1 MAATQQREIESDIP
15 NRMDRLPWSKFHW
28 LVIIALGITW
38 ILDGLEITLAGTIGP
53 TLTSKATLGLTES
66 EVGLTATAYLAG
78 AVLGS
83 LVFGYM
89 TDRWGRKKLFMVTL
103 LIYLVFTGATAFSW
117 DMWSFFA
124 FRFLT
129 GFGIGGEYA
138 AINSAIDELI
148 PARNRGWTD
157 LAINGT
163 WWFGT
168 ILGSLVT
175 IPLLNPKFLSVDTGW
190 RFAFGIGVV
199 IGVGILLVRRFVPE
213 SPRWALIH
221 ERQDDAENI
230 VRDIE
235 ERVKRD
241 EGVQELP
248 EPEGEPIRI
257 TPREHTPFG
266 EIMSTMFNKFRKR
279 SVLGLSLMISQAF
292 FYNAVFFTFGL
303 VLTTFYKVSDSAV
316 PWYIL
321 AFAVGNF
328 LGPLT
333 IGRLFD
339 VVGRRPMITIT
350 YALSG
355 GLLILFGWW
364 FSQGTI
370 SDIQFTAGLSVI
382 FFIASAA
389 ASSAYLTVSEV
400 FPIETRAMAIAVFY
414 SIGTGVGGMLSP
426 WLFGSLIGSQN
437 KTNVFYGYL
446 FGAVL
451 MLIAAAM
458 ELWLGVAAEQQQLE
472 QVAKPLS
479 ATGDSD
485 EDTSRAKTGGE
496 TDSAREDTDTR
507 RTA

>member
-1 MAATQQREIESDIP
+1 
-15 NRMDRLPWSKFHW
+15 
-28 LVIIALGITW
+28 
-38 ILDGLEITLAGTIGP
+38 
-53 TLTSKATLGLTES
+53 
-66 EVGLTATAYLAG
+66 
-78 AVLGS
+78 
-83 LVFGYM
+83 
-89 TDRWGRKKLFMVTL
+89 
-103 LIYLVFTGATAFSW
+103 
-117 DMWSFFA
+117 
-124 FRFLT
+124 
-129 GFGIGGEYA
+129 
-138 AINSAIDELI
+138 
-148 PARNRGWTD
+148 
-157 LAINGT
+157 
-163 WWFGT
+163 
-168 ILGSLVT
+168 
-175 IPLLNPKFLSVDTGW
+175 
-190 RFAFGIGVV
+190 
-199 IGVGILLVRRFVPE
+199 
-213 SPRWALIH
+213 
-221 ERQDDAENI
+221 
-230 VRDIE
+230 
-235 ERVKRD
+235 
-241 EGVQELP
+241 
-248 EPEGEPIRI
+248 
-257 TPREHTPFG
+257 
-266 EIMSTMFNKFRKR
+266 MFNKFRKR

-303 VLTTFYKVSDSAV
+303 VLTTFYKVADSAV

-355 GLLILFGWW
+355 VLLILFGWW

-370 SDIQFTAGLSVI
+370 SDVALTAGLSAI

-414 SIGTGVGGMLSP
+414 SVGTGIGGMLSP
-426 WLFGSLIGSQN
+426 WLFGSLIGSESR
-437 KTNVFYGYL
+437 TNVFYGYL

-479 ATGDSD
+479 AAGESH
-485 EDTSRAKTGGE
+485 EEASRAKTGCDVEGE
-496 TDSAREDTDTR
+496 REDTDER